1 MKRFKIPALLQAV
14 LVLVVA
20 YLILDNA
27 FPPVMPKSVLVQYMV
42 IIAVGVLLFFSFS
55 DRRWTE
61 FKAPIKATLEDSGK
75 WPIRWAFLGLATGL
89 AGLMTFNA
97 VKPSIIAPVELR
109 QVHPAPPR
117 QVNIYGKNFD
127 LTSLENPLRNE
138 ILETLKTDPDSAAA
152 NYQRVVE
159 KGSDIY
165 YENCFFCHGDL
176 LDGRGIFAAGLN
188 PPPANFRDVGTIAQ
202 LQEAYLFWRITTG
215 GPGLPKEGAPW
226 NSAMPVWQ
234 EVLSEEEVWS
244 VITFLYDH
252 VGQVPRM
259 WNQDVSK
266 AVTSMKDKI
275 AAERQNLHGRDLYE
289 LHCAACHGEDG
300 AGDGPA
306 AEFVYPAPR
315 DFTIGM
321 FKYKTSP
328 FKTMPPT
335 DEDIFHTIKE
345 GLPGTAMPAWESLL
359 SDAQIRELIKV
370 VKGFDLVGTW
380 APDDAPDA
388 DFDDEGRYKNEP
400 LSITERTTT
409 ANPVPFT
416 EESVA
421 RGKELFERTCSAC
434 HGMDGR
440 GNPAVDKRL
449 KDEWGARIWPRDLTK
464 PWTWRVTE
472 IADDTEG
479 TIRNIY
485 TRLSVGI
492 PGTPMPAHADKVEE
506 EDRWHIANYVFT
518 LRNYTPPISS
528 EKTIQGHRI
537 DGALPEHVND
547 EIWASAKPTTL
558 MLLPNIMKGER
569 LFKPLSDALTV
580 RLLYN
585 EDDVAI
591 LLEIDDRTLSRP
603 GDPDAEATQDRSL
616 DLYSDALA
624 IQLPTANSF
633 RVGSTVEKPHF
644 RHGDK
649 SRPTVIWYWNAG
661 SAEPAISPNITIMD
675 GAGDNQK
682 LHPRSADQSVTAG
695 GEWQNGRWRVMMTR
709 SRQAEDPR
717 DISFNEG
724 EFIPI
729 SFANWNGSNGETAS
743 KHSLTPW
750 YWMVLP
756 SPADPVKTKWLPI
769 LAAFLVFGAG
779 WVLIRNA
786 RRRAAK
792 RGSAQT
798 D

>member
-1 MKRFKIPALLQAV
+1 MKRFKIPALLQAFIV
-14 LVLVVA
+14 LVAA

-27 FPPVMPKSVLVQYMV
+27 FPPVMPKSVLVQYMI
-42 IIAVGVLLFFSFS
+42 IIAVGVLLYYSFD
-55 DRRWTE
+55 DRRWAE
-61 FKAPIKATLEDSGK
+61 FKAPIKATLEDPNK
-75 WPIRWAFLGLATGL
+75 WPIRWAFVALATGL
-89 AGLMTFNA
+89 AGFATYNA
-97 VKPSIIAPVELR
+97 VKPSLIAPVELR

-117 QVNIYGKNFD
+117 QLEAYGETFD
-127 LTSLENPLRNE
+127 LTTLENPLRGDV
-138 ILETLKTDPDSAAA
+138 LETLKTDPDAAA
-152 NYQRVVE
+152 E
-159 KGSDIY
+159 KYAEIVARGSNIY
-165 YENCFFCHGDL
+165 YSNCFFCHGDL

-259 WNQDVSK
+259 WNQDVSQ
-266 AVTSMKDKI
+266 AVTAMKDKI
-275 AAERQNLHGRDLYE
+275 EAERGSLHGRNLYE
-289 LHCAACHGEDG
+289 LHCATCHGTDG

-306 AEFVYPAPR
+306 ADFVYPAPR

-335 DEDIFHTIKE
+335 DEDIFHTIKK
-345 GLPGTAMPAWESLL
+345 GLPGTAMPAWESVLN
-359 SDAQIRELIKV
+359 DAQIRELIKV

-380 APDDAPDA
+380 APEDAPDA
-388 DFDDEGRYKNEP
+388 DFNDEGRYMKDP
-400 LSITERTTT
+400 LSITERSSTE
-409 ANPVPFT
+409 NPIPFT
-416 EESVA
+416 EDSVA
-421 RGKELFERTCSAC
+421 KGKKLFERTCAQC

-449 KDEWGARIWPRDLTK
+449 KDEWGVRIWPRDLTK

-472 IADDTEG
+472 IADNTEE

-492 PGTPMPAHADKVEE
+492 PGTPMPAHADKLSEE
-506 EDRWHIANYVFT
+506 ERWHIANYVYT
-518 LRNYTPPISS
+518 LRNYTAPLSR
-528 EKTIQGHRI
+528 EKIIEGLKV
-537 DGALPEHVND
+537 DGELPKDVHDPLWE
-547 EIWASAKPTTL
+547 SARPTTL

-569 LFKPLSDALTV
+569 LFKALNDALTV

-585 EDDVAI
+585 EGEIAF
-591 LLEIDDRTLSRP
+591 LLEIDDRTHSLP
-603 GDPDAEATQDRSL
+603 GDPDAESTQDRSL
-616 DLYSDALA
+616 ELHSDALA
-624 IQLPTANSF
+624 VQLPTAGSF
-633 RVGSTVEKPHF
+633 RTGPTVEKPLF
-644 RHGDK
+644 RHGDR

-661 SAEPAISPNITIMD
+661 SAEPPAPASITLLD
-675 GAGDNQK
+675 GVGDDKQ
-682 LHPRSADQSVTAG
+682 LHPRANDHSVSAS
-695 GEWQNGRWRVMMTR
+695 GEWVNGRWRVMMTR

-724 EFIPI
+724 AFVPI
-729 SFANWNGSNGETAS
+729 SFASWDGSNGEIAS

-750 YWMVLP
+750 YWMILP
-756 SPADPVKTKWLPI
+756 SPVDPVKINFPPI
-769 LAAFLVFGAG
+769 IAAFFVFFAGLV
-779 WVLIRNA
+779 VIRSA
-786 RRRAAK
+786 RRRTVK
-792 RGSAQT
+792 RGSVTT

>member
-1 MKRFKIPALLQAV
+1 MKRFKIPTLLQAV

-20 YLILDNA
+20 YFILDNA
-27 FPPVMPKSVLVQYMV
+27 FPPVMPKSVLVQYM
-42 IIAVGVLLFFSFS
+42 IIITIGVLLYFSFD
-55 DRRWTE
+55 DRRWAE
-61 FKAPIKATLEDSGK
+61 FQAPIKAGLEDSGK
-75 WPIRWAFLGLATGL
+75 WPIRWGFVALATGL
-89 AGLMTFNA
+89 AGFTTFAA
-97 VKPSIIAPVELR
+97 VKPSLTAPAELR

-117 QVNIYGKNFD
+117 QVKIYDKTFD
-127 LTSLENPLRNE
+127 LTTLENPLRDD
-138 ILETLKTDPDSAAA
+138 ILKTLKTDPDTAAA
-152 NYQRVVE
+152 SYQEVVAQ
-159 KGSDIY
+159 GSSIY
-165 YENCFFCHGDL
+165 YKNCFFCHGDL
-176 LDGRGIFAAGLN
+176 LDGRGMFAGGLN

-234 EVLSEEEVWS
+234 EVLNEEEVWS

-275 AAERQNLHGRDLYE
+275 TASRENLHGRDLYE
-289 LHCAACHGEDG
+289 FHCSVCHGEEG

-315 DFTIGM
+315 DFTLGM

-335 DEDIFHTIKE
+335 DDDLFHTIKT

-359 SDAQIRELIKV
+359 SDAQIRELITI

-380 APDDAPDA
+380 APEDAPDA
-388 DFDDEGRYKNEP
+388 DFDDEGRYKNAP
-400 LSITERTTT
+400 LSITEKNATT
-409 ANPVPFT
+409 NPVPFT

-421 RGKELFERTCSAC
+421 LGKDLFERTCSTC
-434 HGMDGR
+434 HGNDGR

-472 IADDTEG
+472 IAEDTEG
-479 TIRNIY
+479 TIRNIF

-492 PGTPMPAHADKVEE
+492 PGTPMPAHADKVAE
-506 EDRWHIANYVFT
+506 EDRWHIANYVYT
-518 LRNYTPPISS
+518 LRNYTAPVSR
-528 EKTIQGHRI
+528 ERTIQGKRI
-537 DGALPEHVND
+537 DGPLPEDVND
-547 EIWASAKPTTL
+547 AVWASARPTTL
-558 MLLPNIMKGER
+558 MLIANIMKGER
-569 LFKPLSDALTV
+569 LFKPLTDALTV

-585 EDDVAI
+585 DDAIAI

-616 DLYSDALA
+616 ELYPDALA
-624 IQLPTANSF
+624 VQLPTADAF
-633 RVGSTVEKPHF
+633 RAAPMVEKPLF
-644 RHGDK
+644 RHGER

-661 SAEPAISPNITIMD
+661 SVEPAVAPALTILD
-675 GAGDNQK
+675 GAGDGQK
-682 LHPRSADQSVTAG
+682 LHPREENGGVSAG

-717 DISFNEG
+717 DLSFSEG
-724 EFIPI
+724 VFVPI
-729 SFANWNGSNGETAS
+729 SFAEWDGSNGEIAS

-750 YWMVLP
+750 YWLVLP
-756 SPADPVKTKWLPI
+756 SPVDPVRTYGLP
-769 LAAFLVFGAG
+769 LAVALLVFAAG
-779 WVLIRNA
+779 LTVIRRA

-792 RGSAQT
+792 SGL
-798 D
+798 

>member
-27 FPPVMPKSVLVQYMV
+27 FPPVMPKSVLAQYMI
-42 IIAVGVLLFFSFS
+42 IIAVGVLLFYSFDDS
-55 DRRWTE
+55 RWAE
-61 FKAPIKATLEDSGK
+61 FKAPIKSTLEDKGK

-89 AGLMTFNA
+89 AGLIAFSV
-97 VKPSIIAPVELR
+97 VKQSLIAPVELR

-117 QVNIYGKNFD
+117 QLQAYDKTFD

-138 ILETLKTDPDSAAA
+138 ILETFKTDPDAAA
-152 NYQRVVE
+152 TNYQRTVE

-165 YENCFFCHGDL
+165 YTNCFFCHGDL
-176 LDGRGIFAAGLN
+176 LDGHGIFAPGLN

-226 NSAMPVWQ
+226 NSAMPVWKD
-234 EVLSEEEVWS
+234 VLSEEEVWS

-266 AVTSMKDKI
+266 AVTSMKDTI
-275 AAERQNLHGRDLYE
+275 ENERQNLHGRDLYE
-289 LHCAACHGEDG
+289 LHCAVCHGEDG

-328 FKTMPPT
+328 FKTNPPS
-335 DEDIFHTIKE
+335 DEDLFHTIKT
-345 GLPGTAMPAWESLL
+345 GLPGTAMPAWESVL

-380 APDDAPDA
+380 APADAPDA
-388 DFDDEGRYKNEP
+388 DFDDEGRYKNKP
-400 LSITERTTT
+400 LSVIERST
-409 ANPVPFT
+409 AENPVPFT
-416 EESVA
+416 EDSVA
-421 RGKELFERTCSAC
+421 LGKNLFEKTCSIC
-434 HGMDGR
+434 HGTDGR
-440 GNPAVDKRL
+440 GNPSVDKRL
-449 KDEWGARIWPRDLTK
+449 KDEWGNRIWPRDLTK

-472 IADDTEG
+472 IAEDTEG
-479 TIRNIY
+479 TIRNIF

-492 PGTPMPAHADKVEE
+492 PGTPMPAHEDKIDE
-506 EDRWHIANYVFT
+506 EDRWHIANYVYT
-518 LRNYTPPISS
+518 LRNYTTPVSR
-528 EKTIQGHRI
+528 ERTIQGVRI
-537 DGALPEHVND
+537 DGPLPDNVND
-547 EIWASAKPTTL
+547 EVWASAKPTTL
-558 MLLPNIMKGER
+558 MLLANIMKGER

-585 EDDVAI
+585 DDDIAI
-591 LLEIDDRTLSRP
+591 LLELDDRTLSRP
-603 GDPDAEATQDRSL
+603 GDADALATQDRTL
-616 DLYSDALA
+616 QLFSDALA
-624 IQLPTANSF
+624 IQLPTAGSF
-633 RVGSTVEKPHF
+633 QTGPTVEKPFF

-649 SRPTVIWYWNAG
+649 SHPTAIWYWNAG
-661 SAEPAISPNITIMD
+661 SADPVIEPKITILD
-675 GAGDNQK
+675 GVGDDQR
-682 LHPRSADQSVTAG
+682 LHPRSDDQSVTAS
-695 GEWQNGRWRVMMTR
+695 GEWQYGRWRVMMSR

-717 DISFNEG
+717 DVSFNEG

-729 SFANWNGSNGETAS
+729 SFANWNGSNGEIAS
-743 KHSLTPW
+743 KHTLTPW
-750 YWMVLP
+750 YWLVLP
-756 SPADPVKTKWLPI
+756 APEDPMKTRGLPLFI
-769 LAAFLVFGAG
+769 AFLVFGTG
-779 WVLIRNA
+779 LVVIRRA
-786 RRRAAK
+786 RRRK
-792 RGSAQT
+792 
-798 D
+798 